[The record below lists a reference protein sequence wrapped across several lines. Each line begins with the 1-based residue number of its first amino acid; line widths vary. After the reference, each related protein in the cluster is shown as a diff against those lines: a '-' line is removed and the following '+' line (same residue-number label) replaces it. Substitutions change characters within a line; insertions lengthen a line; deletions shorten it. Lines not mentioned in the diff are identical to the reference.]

1 MGVAGSTAKVC
12 NLTQQE
18 LDGFVGTSHFSAAE
32 VKALWVQFASL
43 GKADG
48 GSEILLNRADFQTA
62 VGMKNSTFVD
72 RLFAV
77 FDENDDG
84 AINFSE
90 FLTILSVLSTKA
102 LPAEKLEVSFKIYD
116 MDKDGKI
123 GRDEL
128 ATMLRATMD
137 EHDLVL
143 DDILAV
149 VIDNTRLEMRHRFA
163 AGLWFGNLLFRAGH
177 RYPAAS
183 FRLTVDKPHIDFLVI
198 YQMLSKLS
206 WQSAARCDDQSQR

>member
-1 MGVAGSTAKVC
+1 M
-12 NLTQQE
+12 
-18 LDGFVGTSHFSAAE
+18 
-32 VKALWVQFASL
+32 KALWVQFASL
-43 GKADG
+43 GKVDG

-143 DDILAV
+143 DDAQIES
-149 VIDNTRLEMRHRFA
+149 VIDATFSEVPESGGTALDMKQYSKLAMSHPMMLTHFTLNVSALVTEQTA
-163 AGLWFGNLLFRAGH
+163 AGEIPL
-177 RYPAAS
+177 AS
-183 FRLTVDKPHIDFLVI
+183 
-198 YQMLSKLS
+198 
-206 WQSAARCDDQSQR
+206 

>member
-77 FDENDDG
+77 FEEKDD
-84 AINFSE
+84 ATCR
-90 FLTILSVLSTKA
+90 LTMKPTPRRSR
-102 LPAEKLEVSFKIYD
+102 P
-116 MDKDGKI
+116 
-123 GRDEL
+123 
-128 ATMLRATMD
+128 
-137 EHDLVL
+137 
-143 DDILAV
+143 
-149 VIDNTRLEMRHRFA
+149 
-163 AGLWFGNLLFRAGH
+163 
-177 RYPAAS
+177 RYSARAAS
-183 FRLTVDKPHIDFLVI
+183 ISVQPSHPRDSSRLSMWP
-198 YQMLSKLS
+198 MP
-206 WQSAARCDDQSQR
+206 

>member
-143 DDILAV
+143 DDAQIES
-149 VIDNTRLEMRHRFA
+149 VIDATFSEVPESGGPALDMKQYSKLAMSHPMMLTHLTLNVSALVTEQTA
-163 AGLWFGNLLFRAGH
+163 AGEIPL
-177 RYPAAS
+177 AS
-183 FRLTVDKPHIDFLVI
+183 
-198 YQMLSKLS
+198 
-206 WQSAARCDDQSQR
+206 